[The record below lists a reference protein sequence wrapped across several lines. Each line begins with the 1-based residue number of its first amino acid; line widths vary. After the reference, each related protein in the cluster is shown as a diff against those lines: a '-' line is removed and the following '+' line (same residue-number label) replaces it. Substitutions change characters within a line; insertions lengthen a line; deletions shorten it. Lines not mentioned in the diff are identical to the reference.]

1 MSILSLLSFSIH
13 IYVKLQNVLAKYY
26 DFGSSEYS
34 VFVVGNTVLI
44 VLIIYYN
51 VGKQL
56 YRLVLY
62 ESSEKMF
69 NN

>member
-26 DFGSSEYS
+26 DLGSSEYS